1 MKTVLSNGSFVLLG
15 VIDEI
20 ILEGKS
26 VHKPSGEFKKDK
38 TFINGLSDYQLHIR
52 EHIKVRDSVT
62 APIDHSALSSLE
74 YSVRYFCAY
83 KTLQLLLYVL
93 G

>member
-1 MKTVLSNGSFVLLG
+1 MKINENKILCDGSFVLIG

-52 EHIKVRDSVT
+52 EHIKVRVRLGNCT
-62 APIDHSALSSLE
+62 YRSLCHRVF
-74 YSVRYFCAY
+74 SI
-83 KTLQLLLYVL
+83 L
-93 G
+93 

>member
-1 MKTVLSNGSFVLLG
+1 MKKKINENKILSNGSFVLLG

-26 VHKPSGEFKKDK
+26 VHKPSGEFKQDK

-52 EHIKVRDSVT
+52 EHIKVRARHCNCTNKSLR
-62 APIDHSALSSLE
+62 PI
-74 YSVRYFCAY
+74 VFGIFCQIF
-83 KTLQLLLYVL
+83 LCL
-93 G
+93 